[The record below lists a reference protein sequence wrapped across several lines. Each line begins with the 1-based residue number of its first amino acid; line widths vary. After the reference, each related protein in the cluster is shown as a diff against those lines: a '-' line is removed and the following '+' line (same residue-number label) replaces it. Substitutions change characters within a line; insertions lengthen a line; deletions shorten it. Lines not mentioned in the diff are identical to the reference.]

1 MYHVLSIKASH
12 ARGMGHLYRGLNL
25 AGGLKAEGDGVS
37 FVINN
42 DERSMGILKDEGYS
56 FDIVDY
62 GVTGWEGAIIER
74 RKPATWINDR
84 LDTVDAHAKE
94 VLKKG
99 VALFTF
105 DDHGSG
111 ASLAKK
117 NFLAMDLAP
126 VERFPNGLYGPEYM
140 ILNPAISAHR
150 KKTREFKGALK
161 VLVTLGGS
169 DTYGVTPR
177 AVSAL
182 KGVSEIEVEIVVGPN
197 FAHSDELTEAASSLG
212 GGARIHRTVP
222 DLIACMSAADLLICG
237 GGVTLFET
245 AALGVPACAIANES
259 HEVSII
265 GWFERNGF
273 AKDLGFH
280 AGPFEARLKSAVEGL
295 VSDRSRL
302 SRMSEA
308 GKALVDCDGLKRVLK
323 ELRSA

>member
-1 MYHVLSIKASH
+1 MDHILAIEASH

-25 AGGLKAEGDGVS
+25 AGALKAEGDGVF

-42 DERSMGILKDEGYS
+42 DERSIGILKDEGHS

-62 GVTGWEGAIIER
+62 GTTGWEGAIIER

-84 LDTVDAHAKE
+84 LDTTEPHSKE
-94 VLKKG
+94 VLTKG

-111 ASLAKK
+111 AQFAKK

-126 VERFPNGLYGPEYM
+126 VEKFPNGLYGPKYM
-140 ILNPAISAHR
+140 ILNPAVSAHR
-150 KKTREFKGALK
+150 EKKRDFKGALK

-182 KGVSEIEVEIVVGPN
+182 KGVSDIEVDIVVGPS
-197 FAHSDELTEAASSLG
+197 FAHSDELTEAASLS
-212 GGARIHRTVP
+212 GAKVKRAVP
-222 DLIACMSAADLLICG
+222 DLIACMSASDLLVCG

-245 AALGVPACAIANES
+245 AALGVPAVAIANEP
-259 HEVSII
+259 HEVPIT

-273 AKDLGFH
+273 SVDLGFH
-280 AGPFEARLKSAVEGL
+280 ACPFEARLKSAVVGL
-295 VSDRSRL
+295 VSDRARL
-302 SRMSEA
+302 AEMSEA
-308 GKALVDCDGLKRVLK
+308 GKALVDCKGLERVLK

>member
-1 MYHVLSIKASH
+1 MDHILSIEASH

-25 AGGLKAEGDGVS
+25 AGALKAEGDGVF

-62 GVTGWEGAIIER
+62 GATGWEGAIIER
-74 RKPATWINDR
+74 HKSASWINDR
-84 LDTVDAHAKE
+84 LDTIEAHAKE

-111 ASLAKK
+111 ALLAKK

-126 VERFPNGLYGPEYM
+126 VEKFPNGLYGPKHM

-150 KKTREFKGALK
+150 EKKRDFKGALK
-161 VLVTLGGS
+161 ILVTLGGS

-177 AVSAL
+177 VVSAL

-197 FAHSDELTEAASSLG
+197 FAHFDELTEAASLLG
-212 GGARIHRTVP
+212 AKVYRTVP
-222 DLIACMSAADLLICG
+222 DLIACISAADLLVCG

-245 AALGVPACAIANES
+245 AALGVPAVTIANEP
-259 HEVSII
+259 HEVPIA
-265 GWFERNGF
+265 GWFEKNGF
-273 AKDLGFH
+273 SIDLGFH
-280 AGPFEARLKSAVEGL
+280 TAPFEARLKSAVVGL
-295 VSDRSRL
+295 VSERARL
-302 SRMSEA
+302 SKMSAA

-323 ELRSA
+323 ELRGV